1 MADIEDDGPELEAW
15 RRAGRSLQI
24 DGSDKCPDPGQLAE
38 LVIMG
43 AGGAGG
49 SGALA
54 DHIVS
59 CRRCLPAYRSLLAL
73 HGHAATELKESGA
86 PRSHRWMRSV
96 AAAAVLIIGA
106 GVSWVLWRE
115 RITPREESADR
126 SAQPESLALEQ
137 TPSEPPDLAR
147 IASPPPRFSWSA
159 EPGADVY
166 WVVLYDAASTV
177 IWESPRVSQTHVV
190 LPPEAGELLIAGEPS
205 FWRVFWVEG
214 LEQRQS
220 PLRQFTLEP

>member
-1 MADIEDDGPELEAW
+1 VPDIQDDDPDLEAW
-15 RRAGRSLQI
+15 RRAGKTLQV
-24 DGSDKCPDPGQLAE
+24 DGSDRCPDPGQLAE
-38 LVIMG
+38 LVIT
-43 AGGAGG
+43 G

-59 CRRCLPAYRSLLAL
+59 CRSCLPMYRSLLAL
-73 HGHAATELKESGA
+73 HEHAAKELKEPGA
-86 PRSHRWMRSV
+86 PRSHAWRRGV
-96 AAAAVLIIGA
+96 AAAAAVLIVGA

-115 RITPREESADR
+115 RITDDRSADR
-126 SAQPESLALEQ
+126 SAHPESAALER
-137 TPSEPPDLAR
+137 TSSEPPDLAMV
-147 IASPPPRFSWSA
+147 AAPPPRFSWSP

-177 IWESPRVSQTHVV
+177 IWKSPRVSQTHVV
-190 LPPEAGELLIAGEPS
+190 LPPEAGARLVSGEPS

-220 PLRQFTLEP
+220 PLRQFTLAP